1 MKRTTYMRAAALWAA
16 AAGIGALLPLAAQ
29 AAYPDKAIRIVVPYA
44 PGGAA
49 DILAR
54 TLAEK
59 LSPRLGQPVIVDNRT
74 GAAGNLAIDA
84 VAKAPADGYTIS
96 FALSSNLMINQ
107 YLFKKLPYD
116 PQKDLALLAKIA
128 DAPIVLVVN
137 ASLPIANAADLRK
150 YVAANKGHLSYG
162 SWGVGSISHLS
173 ASRLNDMMGG
183 DMVHVAYRG
192 EVPMLQDLIGGRL
205 AMSYATGAQATQFI
219 AAGRLR
225 AIGVTGTSR
234 LPSLPIVPTLAEAGL
249 NDPLLR
255 AVGWIGFSVPAA
267 TPKPVVRRLEQE
279 LEAAMKLPDV
289 QQRIRDV
296 GWVPSYQGPDEFT
309 ATYRRES
316 PVWEAVVR
324 QSGATL
330 D

>member
-1 MKRTTYMRAAALWAA
+1 MKRISFVRVAALWA

-29 AAYPDKAIRIVVPYA
+29 AAYPEKPVRIVVPYA

-59 LSPRLGQPVIVDNRT
+59 LTPRLGQQVIVDNKT
-74 GAAGNLAIDA
+74 GASGNIGLDA
-84 VAKAPADGYTIS
+84 VAKAPADGYTLS

-137 ASLPIANAADLRK
+137 SSLPIANAADLRK
-150 YVAANKGHLSYG
+150 YVADNKGKLSYG
-162 SWGVGSISHLS
+162 SWGIGTISHLS
-173 ASRLNDMMGG
+173 ASRVNDMIGG
-183 DMVHVAYRG
+183 DLTHVSYRG
-192 EVPMLQDLIGGRL
+192 EAPMLQDLIGGNL

-219 AAGRLR
+219 AAGRLK
-225 AIGVTGTSR
+225 AIGVTGSAR
-234 LPSLPIVPTLAEAGL
+234 LPNLPNVPTLAEAGL
-249 NDPLLR
+249 DDPLLR
-255 AVGWIGFSVPAA
+255 AVGWIGFAAPAA
-267 TPKPVVRRLEQE
+267 TPKPVVQRLAQE

-289 QQRIRDV
+289 QQRIRDL
-296 GWVPSYQGPDEFT
+296 GWVPSYQGPDEFA
-309 ATYRRES
+309 ATYRREA

-324 QSGATL
+324 KSGASL